1 MKSSDKYRD
10 ERSME
15 SHALKQPFG
24 MLVASTLGALWQ
36 IWSLKQSILLLF
48 FIQGDTGKQ
57 YTSNGGRIMKVGK
70 DLHDCLVQHQPI
82 ATMWQLFLWKPL
94 MDCCGYQ
101 TGWQQDTAAPRLA
114 SRSQLHSEE
123 VLGLHRATK
132 EAQLVSP
139 IVLAEKRTYWG
150 LSFFKMENTNEIS
163 GHLRGTNQKTL
174 SITC

>member
-24 MLVASTLGALWQ
+24 MLVASTLGAVWQ

-48 FIQGDTGKQ
+48 FIQGDIGKQ

-82 ATMWQLFLWKPL
+82 AAMWQLFLWKL
-94 MDCCGYQ
+94 LIDCCGYE
-101 TGWQQDTAAPRLA
+101 TGWQQDSWPKISIKVSVAQRGSTRSSQSNQGNSTCVTYSFSRKKGLIGDYRFLRWKIQMKSLVTCVAPTRKL
-114 SRSQLHSEE
+114 
-123 VLGLHRATK
+123 
-132 EAQLVSP
+132 
-139 IVLAEKRTYWG
+139 
-150 LSFFKMENTNEIS
+150 
-163 GHLRGTNQKTL
+163 
-174 SITC
+174 